1 MRSLAT
7 AIVIGSLTL
16 IGALPATAQSA
27 PAVGSDAPARSA
39 TTGDTTADRE
49 SYTRK
54 AQDDMQDW
62 QRKLHDFGEKAAA
75 NGHAAADAA
84 QNDLNAA
91 WIAADADARQLQT
104 ATAEGWEDAKISFE
118 NASREL
124 AADWD
129 KIRPQD
135 K

>member
-7 AIVIGSLTL
+7 AIIIGSLTL

-27 PAVGSDAPARSA
+27 PALGSDAPVRPAA
-39 TTGDTTADRE
+39 TGDMTADRDT
-49 SYTRK
+49 YTRK

-75 NGHAAADAA
+75 NGHAVADAA
-84 QNDLNAA
+84 ENDLNAA
-91 WIAADADARQLQT
+91 WIAADADARKLQI
-104 ATAEGWEDAKISFE
+104 ATAAGWEDAKISFE
-118 NASREL
+118 KASRDL
-124 AADWD
+124 ADAWD
-129 KIRPQD
+129 KIRLQD